1 MPRDPSPSSRL
12 PDDTGPAILSP
23 MRKLIILIALVTV
36 PAVAQNTD
44 IESLSGLQFNFGNPG
59 ARSLGMGGAFLGLAD
74 DASAAEANP
83 AGLTI
88 LRKPEVSIETRNYQE
103 KQVFTTSGTFPDIS
117 RTAFSHYSQRADIS
131 FASFV

>member
-88 LRKPEVSIETRNYQE
+88 LRKPEVSVEVRNFQE
-103 KQVFTTSGTFPDIS
+103 QQVFTTSGTYPDHPL
-117 RTAFSHYSQRADIS
+117 TAFSHARQHAD
-131 FASFV
+131 ASYAHIG

>member
-1 MPRDPSPSSRL
+1 
-12 PDDTGPAILSP
+12 
-23 MRKLIILIALVTV
+23 MRKFFLLLAVCAAITV
-36 PAVAQNTD
+36 PLAAQNTD

-88 LRKPEVSIETRNYQE
+88 LRKPEITIEGRNYQE
-103 KQVFTTSGTFPDIS
+103 QQVFTTSGTFPNLQ
-117 RTAFSHYSQRADIS
+117 RTAFSH
-131 FASFV
+131 F